1 MSIKEFGER
10 VCQYV
15 REALPHELEGTDVR
29 IARLD
34 MGDGVTH
41 MVLLVIRPWNG
52 IVTGFCLEDR
62 YKRYASGTTA
72 VESAAAAIIN
82 DRRLYNVSME

>member
-15 REALPHELEGTDVR
+15 RKALPHELEGTDVH
-29 IARLD
+29 IARLN
-34 MGDGVTH
+34 MWDGVTY
-41 MVLLVIRPWNG
+41 MALLIIHPWNG
-52 IVTGFCLEDR
+52 IVTGFCLNDW
-62 YKRYASGTTA
+62 YKRYASGTTT

-82 DRRLYNVSME
+82 NRRLYNVSME